1 MPRTPKD
8 VTPAELRVLE
18 LLWEMGPSTVRD
30 LTDRLHPGG
39 GASKYATVQTL
50 LVRLEKDGY
59 VERERAAAAHVFRA
73 AVDRDELIGRRL
85 RSVAESLCGGS
96 VTPLLTH
103 LVRGQK
109 LSERERQQLRA
120 LIDELDGEAKGRGK
134 RR

>member
-8 VTPAELRVLE
+8 VTAAELRVLE
-18 LLWEMGPSTVRD
+18 LLWELGPSTTRD

-50 LVRLEKDGY
+50 LGRLERDGY
-59 VERERAAAAHVFRA
+59 VGRSRTAGAHVFRA
-73 AVDRDELIGRRL
+73 VVDRDELIGRRL
-85 RSVAESLCGGS
+85 RSVAETLCGGS

-103 LVRGQK
+103 LVRARK
-109 LSERERQQLRA
+109 LSEQEREELRA
-120 LIDELDGEAKGRGK
+120 LIDGLEDEATRRGK